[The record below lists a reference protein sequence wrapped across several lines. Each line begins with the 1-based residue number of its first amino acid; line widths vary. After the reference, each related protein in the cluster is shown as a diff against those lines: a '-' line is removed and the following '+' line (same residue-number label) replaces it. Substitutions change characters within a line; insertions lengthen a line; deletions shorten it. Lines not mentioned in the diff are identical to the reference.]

1 MSNQMIR
8 QIQRQ
13 PHPPFRHHIPVLSC
27 AVLFCVLFFA
37 AAVQLPAQTPSR
49 NTEKPHQ
56 TQANVYRIQCSNITE
71 LEKQLRSQFSSEISF
86 SLNIKAETTAGNYR
100 LAVTADES
108 TQQNVLAVLRQ
119 NNAVF
124 LPKNS
129 LTVPVSDN
137 ALIAAPQVPVSPQNN
152 AYPNIQTGFVPPQ
165 GIANGQRS
173 IQPAYIPPSAN
184 PSANVPAQNPIRP
197 AVPEVSADEVRDSF
211 SPSRVSTAKI
221 EQTLKS
227 LLGTKL
233 NEVAPN
239 KYLLEVKEKDSSRK
253 KHCSID
259 VDRENSR
266 FIITGEKS
274 LCDQVGKLLTAV
286 DSPQLT
292 NGWERQFIS
301 TSNVKPDTV
310 ARILQISN
318 NKRQSTVP
326 SALQNPTLQNPAAL
340 NSLQQNFTQHNLT
353 PQNLTQQNFT
363 QQNSVQQNSVQPQFS
378 QPQFAQPVLQPSEEP
393 AKIEFRQPYEPAQ
406 EQPLLKQSLPKQ
418 GVSMNGAAIPRP
430 NPGIQLVGYEFQ
442 GELPAAGGGFD
453 ASMSGADIDPQ
464 MSGQMNPNGNTSG
477 MEVVSDFRYQ
487 ILPDLDVL
495 IIDATGAEVARF
507 KDMIEQIQELSKIA
521 DPKIEVSYLKNVNC
535 VSLNWVIRQIFV
547 DAGYFRTKQ
556 GMVTIIPLINPNGML
571 VIGWG
576 HAFDSMKDLLE
587 TLDKPVAA
595 ENSII
600 QVIRLQHASAQSVM
614 TVLRGAFPRPP
625 VQNSGFAP
633 RVEFFADSRTNSII
647 VQAAPN
653 DLKEVQRIIAEIDV
667 PNTAPKLLVQQ
678 FKLKHTL
685 AADLSQVLNSAIRPG
700 ISGTPDK
707 KLPSLQL
714 LIEDEKGKR
723 MLESGIMSDVSV
735 SGNPHTNSLIVSAP
749 EKAMPL
755 IEQLIHLLDVPASEA
770 EIKVFQIL
778 YGEANSLVQ
787 TLRSLIPT
795 QIEGATGPQLPGSK
809 SDETIIPIR
818 FAVDTRTN
826 SILAAGSEGDLKIVE
841 ALLYSMDREDQQK
854 RKETVYMLRS
864 MLAKDVAVAV
874 NEYIESKRKIRA
886 ASPGVI
892 SAYQQIESEVIV
904 IPENV
909 NNALLISAT
918 PKYYDEIMELIKQ
931 MDQAPPQVLIQ
942 VLIGEVTLGNQNEF
956 GAEFGIQDSLLF
968 DRNTFNTITQATR
981 KITQTNG
988 GVTTV
993 IEEPYILN
1001 GTATPGWLF
1010 NENPSSSLTNGYN
1023 STAAQS
1029 AGNVGSQLLT
1039 NFATGRVGAETG
1051 FGGMVFSAN
1060 SDAVSIMIRA
1070 LQETNKLEVLSR
1082 PQIMAMNN
1090 QQALVHVGQKYPRVK
1105 GTTTNSYQSETKIED
1120 EDVGLMLMVM
1130 PTISPEGNIVMQV
1143 TAQKSKISADSTV
1156 VGFSNNQPVRSPAID
1171 VINAQTMISA
1181 SDKETVVLGGLISKE
1196 TQHLHR
1202 KVPLLGDIPILGK
1215 LFSYEYNKCRR
1226 SELLVILTPRIVR
1239 DKNDF
1244 EEVKQVEAARMN
1256 WCLRG
1261 VAELHGDIGTYSTV
1275 SEEPYIGNATVI
1287 MPEIVETD
1295 SLVPLEEFQRKYN
1308 KDKGPVFE
1316 VQGPYLQPVDKQ
1328 TVKQGT
1334 EYPAP
1339 KLAPTQIQDNKTDN
1353 KNEKNSGQIAKP
1365 KMPIPSLPTNTVD
1378 KK

>member
-1 MSNQMIR
+1 MAEI
-8 QIQRQ
+8 
-13 PHPPFRHHIPVLSC
+13 
-27 AVLFCVLFFA
+27 
-37 AAVQLPAQTPSR
+37 
-49 NTEKPHQ
+49 
-56 TQANVYRIQCSNITE
+56 
-71 LEKQLRSQFSSEISF
+71 EKQLRSQFSSDISF
-86 SLNIKAETTAGNYR
+86 SLNIKAEPTAGNYR

-108 TQQNVLAVLRQ
+108 VQQNILAVLRQ
-119 NNAVF
+119 NSAVF

-137 ALIAAPQVPVSPQNN
+137 ALVAAPQITPHIPQQVSPNN
-152 AYPNIQTGFVPPQ
+152 VYPNIQTGFVPPQ

-197 AVPEVSADEVRDSF
+197 AVPDAYANEVRDSF
-211 SPSRVSTAKI
+211 SPSRVSAAKI

-239 KYLLEVKEKDSSRK
+239 KYLLEVKEKDNSRK

-266 FIITGEKS
+266 FVITGEKS

-286 DSPQLT
+286 DSPQSA

-301 TSNVKPDTV
+301 TSSVKPDTV

-318 NKRQSTVP
+318 NKRQSTVQ
-326 SALQNPTLQNPAAL
+326 SALQSPAVP
-340 NSLQQNFTQHNLT
+340 NSLQQNFTQ
-353 PQNLTQQNFT
+353 P
-363 QQNSVQQNSVQPQFS
+363 NSVQQNSVQPH
-378 QPQFAQPVLQPSEEP
+378 FAQPVLQPSEEP

-406 EQPLLKQSLPKQ
+406 EQPLLKQSQPKQ

-442 GELPAAGGGFD
+442 AELPAAGGGFD
-453 ASMSGADIDPQ
+453 AGISGADIDPQ
-464 MSGQMNPNGNTSG
+464 MGGQMNPNGNTSG

-600 QVIRLQHASAQSVM
+600 QVIRLQHASAQEVM

-625 VQNSGFAP
+625 VQNSGFAQ
-633 RVEFFADSRTNSII
+633 RVEFFADIRTNSII

-653 DLKEVQRIIAEIDV
+653 DLKEVQRVIAEIDV
-667 PNTAPKLLVQQ
+667 PNVAAKLLVQQ

-700 ISGTPDK
+700 ISGTPDRK
-707 KLPSLQL
+707 RPSLQL

-778 YGEANSLVQ
+778 YGEANALVQ

-795 QIEGATGPQLPGSK
+795 QAEGTAGPQLPGSK

-826 SILAAGSEGDLKIVE
+826 SILAAGSDGDLKIVE

-864 MLAKDVAVAV
+864 MLAKDVAIAV

-904 IPENV
+904 VPENV

-968 DRNTFNTITQATR
+968 DRNTFNNITQATR

-993 IEEPYILN
+993 IEEPFILN

-1023 STAAQS
+1023 AAAAQS

-1090 QQALVHVGQKYPRVK
+1090 QQALVHVGQRVPRVK
-1105 GTTTNSYQSETKIED
+1105 GTTTTNYNDKTIVED

-1143 TAQKSKISADSTV
+1143 TAQKSKISADSTA
-1156 VGFSNNQPVRSPAID
+1156 VGFVNNQPVYSPAID
-1171 VINAQTMISA
+1171 IINAQTMISA

-1196 TQHLHR
+1196 TQHIHR
-1202 KVPLLGDIPILGK
+1202 KVPLLGDIPVLGK
-1215 LFSYEYNKCRR
+1215 LFSYEYNKCKR
-1226 SELLVILTPRIVR
+1226 SELLVILTPRIIR

-1244 EEVKQVEAARMN
+1244 EEIKQVEAARMN

-1275 SEEPYIGNATVI
+1275 SEEPYTGNATVI

-1334 EYPAP
+1334 EYPVP
-1339 KLAPTQIQDNKTDN
+1339 KLAPAQIQDNKTEN
-1353 KNEKNSGQIAKP
+1353 KNEKNTGQIAKP